1 MDFPFLTLITFIP
14 LVGVVIVA
22 LIPANREREIK
33 WFSVVLSTIPL
44 VLSIVMWALFD
55 PGQGM
60 QFAEEALWIP
70 TLDVYYRMGVDGISL
85 PLIFLTT
92 LLTTL
97 SLFYSAYTI
106 KVRVKEFFALFLLLE
121 MGMIGVFVALD
132 LVLFYVFWEI
142 GLVPMFLLIGI
153 WGQPKDRPQYSAIK
167 FFLYTLVGS
176 VAMLLAF
183 IGIYLTTGTW
193 NILEIPMLGPL
204 AGNPVLAVAGFWA
217 IFLAFAIKV
226 PMFPFHTWLPDAH
239 TAAPTA
245 GSVILAGVLLKLGGY
260 GFIRILLPFFPDLF
274 KQFAPFIGIIALIS
288 MIYGALVSMAQWDLK
303 RLIAYSSV
311 SHMGYFTL
319 GLVAAA
325 ARLVA
330 QDPILSSRA
339 IALDGAILQ
348 MFNHGIITGGLFFL
362 VGVIY
367 ERTHTRDLKAF
378 GGLSAKLPVFYGVML
393 MTGLA
398 SLGLPGLAGFISE
411 FLVFRGVFAIMPV
424 YAIIGIIAIVLTAA
438 YILWKIIQYVFL
450 GEFSEEKWSAIFDRE
465 HWHFS
470 LDMARFEIITMVPL
484 LFFMLLVGIYP
495 APILAVINTASTA
508 LLSSLL

>member
-1 MDFPFLTLITFIP
+1 MFPFLTLITFIP
-14 LVGVVIVA
+14 LVGAIVVA
-22 LIPANREREIK
+22 LIPGNREREIK
-33 WFSVVLSTIPL
+33 WFSTILSLVPL
-44 VLSIVMWALFD
+44 VLSIVAWVAYTQTA
-55 PGQGM
+55 GGM
-60 QFAEEALWIP
+60 QLMEEAAWIP
-70 TLDVYYRMGVDGISL
+70 TLNVFYRMGADGISL
-85 PLIFLTT
+85 PLVFLTT

-97 SLFYSAYTI
+97 SLFYSSHTI
-106 KVRVKEFFALFLLLE
+106 KKRVKEFFLLFLLLE
-121 MGMIGVFVALD
+121 MGMTGVFVSLD
-132 LVLFYVFWEI
+132 LVLFYVFWEV

-153 WGQPKDRPQYSAIK
+153 WGQPQDRPQYSAIK

-183 IGIYLTTGTW
+183 IAIYMTTGTW
-193 NILEIPMLGPL
+193 NILEIPAKAPL
-204 AGNPVLAVAGFWA
+204 MDRPALAIAAFWA

-226 PMFPFHTWLPDAH
+226 PMWPFHTWLPDAH

-245 GSVILAGVLLKLGGY
+245 GSVVLAGVLLKLGGY
-260 GFIRILLPFFPDLF
+260 GLIRILLPFFPVLF
-274 KQFAPFIGIIALIS
+274 QQFAPIIGVIALIS

-319 GLVAAA
+319 GLAAA
-325 ARLVA
+325 AATLDA
-330 QDPILSSRA
+330 SDPALTSRA
-339 IALDGAILQ
+339 IAMSGAVLQ

-378 GGLSAKLPVFYGVML
+378 GGLSAKLPVYYGVML

-411 FLVFRGVFAIMPV
+411 FLVFRGTFGILPV

-438 YILWKIIQYVFL
+438 YILWKIIQNLFL
-450 GEFSEEKWSAIFDRE
+450 GEFNEEKWRTIFDPE

-470 LDMARFEIITMVPL
+470 VDMARFEVVTMAPL

-495 APILAVINTASTA
+495 APILNSINATCTA
-508 LLSSLL
+508 LLSKL

>member
-1 MDFPFLTLITFIP
+1 MSFPFLTLIIFIP
-14 LVGVVIVA
+14 LVGAVIVA
-22 LIPANREREIK
+22 LIPSNREREIK
-33 WFSVVLSTIPL
+33 WFSVAVSLIPL
-44 VLSIVMWALFD
+44 VLSVVMWVLFRT
-55 PGQGM
+55 GGGM
-60 QFAEEALWIP
+60 QFVEEAVWIP
-70 TLDVYYRMGVDGISL
+70 TLGAYYRMGVDGISV
-85 PLIFLTT
+85 PLVFLTT

-97 SLFYSAYTI
+97 SLFYSRYTI
-106 KVRVKEFFALFLLLE
+106 TVRVKEFFALFLLLE
-121 MGMIGVFVALD
+121 MGMIGVFAALD

-153 WGQPKDRPQYSAIK
+153 WGQPQDRPQYSAIK

-183 IGIYLTTGTW
+183 IAIYLTTGTW
-193 NILEIPMLGPL
+193 NILEIPSLGPL
-204 AGNPVLAVAGFWA
+204 ANSPALAVAAFWG

-226 PMFPFHTWLPDAH
+226 PMWPFHTWLPDAH

-260 GFIRILLPFFPDLF
+260 GFIRILLPFFPDQF
-274 KQFAPFIGIIALIS
+274 RQFAPFIGVIALIS

-325 ARLVA
+325 ASMVDS
-330 QDPILSSRA
+330 DPILTSRA
-339 IALDGAILQ
+339 IALNGAVLK
-348 MFNHGIITGGLFFL
+348 MFNHGIITGALFFL

-378 GGLSAKLPVFYGVML
+378 GGLSAKLPVFYGVTL

-411 FLVFRGVFAIMPV
+411 FLVFRGAFHIMPV
-424 YAIIGIIAIVLTAA
+424 YAIIGVIAIVLTAA
-438 YILWKIIQYVFL
+438 YILWKIVQYVFL
-450 GEFSEEKWSAIFDRE
+450 GEFSEERWSAIFDPE

-470 LDMARFEIITMVPL
+470 LDMARFEVVTMAPL
-484 LFFMLLVGIYP
+484 LFFMLFVGVYP
-495 APILAVINTASTA
+495 APILNVINAASTA
-508 LLSSLL
+508 LLGGL

>member
-1 MDFPFLTLITFIP
+1 MFPFLTLITFIP
-14 LVGVVIVA
+14 LLGAIVVA
-22 LIPANREREIK
+22 FIPGDREREIK
-33 WFSVVLSTIPL
+33 WFSTILSLVPLALST
-44 VLSIVMWALFD
+44 VAWVVYTQTS
-55 PGQGM
+55 GGM
-60 QFAEEALWIP
+60 QLMEEAAWIP
-70 TLDVYYRMGVDGISL
+70 TLNVFYRMGADGISL
-85 PLIFLTT
+85 PLVFLTT

-97 SLFYSAYTI
+97 SLFYSSHTI
-106 KVRVKEFFALFLLLE
+106 KKRVKEFFLLFLLLE
-121 MGMIGVFVALD
+121 MGMTGVFVSLD
-132 LVLFYVFWEI
+132 LVLFYVFWEV

-153 WGQPKDRPQYSAIK
+153 WGQPQDRPQYSAIK

-183 IGIYLTTGTW
+183 IAIYMTTGTW
-193 NILEIPMLGPL
+193 DILDIPTKAPL
-204 AGNPVLAVAGFWA
+204 AGNPALAVAAFWG

-226 PMFPFHTWLPDAH
+226 PMWPFHTWLPDAH

-245 GSVILAGVLLKLGGY
+245 GSVVLAGVLLKLGGY
-260 GFIRILLPFFPDLF
+260 GLIRILLPFFPALF
-274 KQFAPFIGIIALIS
+274 QQFAPIIGVIALIS

-319 GLVAAA
+319 GLAAA
-325 ARLVA
+325 AFSAGVSDPA
-330 QDPILSSRA
+330 QLTSRA
-339 IALDGAILQ
+339 IAMSGAVLQ

-378 GGLSAKLPVFYGVML
+378 GGLSAKLPVYYGVML

-411 FLVFRGVFAIMPV
+411 FLVFRGAFGTMPV

-438 YILWKIIQYVFL
+438 YILWKIIQNLFL
-450 GEFSEEKWSAIFDRE
+450 GEFSEEKWRTHFDPE

-470 LDMARFEIITMVPL
+470 TDMARFEVVTMAPL

-495 APILAVINTASTA
+495 APILDSINATCTA
-508 LLSSLL
+508 LLSKL